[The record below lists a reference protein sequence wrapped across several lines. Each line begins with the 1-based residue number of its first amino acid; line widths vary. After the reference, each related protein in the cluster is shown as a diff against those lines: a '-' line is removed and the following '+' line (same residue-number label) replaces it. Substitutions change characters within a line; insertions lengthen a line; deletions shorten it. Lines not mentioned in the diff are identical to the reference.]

1 MIRRS
6 NYHYKIAITIVAV
19 LFTGMCFSGCK
30 DKQDAPPSASV
41 SSQQEQVSDS
51 TKASEKSVLAKILGT
66 TDGSDTAKKEYVET
80 TASALMDD
88 LNTNA
93 LRAKKKYNNRNVA
106 IKNAKIDVIDS
117 NGDYFTVCPPE
128 VDVQIIPILINIQSE
143 KQREQL
149 SNMDVGQ
156 IVTVYGTVT
165 HVGESMGYA
174 IDLDNFEE
182 QIIKKNRVLLPSSF
196 YFIESQ

>member
-1 MIRRS
+1 MIRRF

-30 DKQDAPPSASV
+30 DKQDTPPSNSV
-41 SSQQEQVSDS
+41 SSQQEKVSDP

-66 TDGSDTAKKEYVET
+66 TTDNSDTSKKEYVET
-80 TASALMDD
+80 TASAMMDD

-106 IKNAKIDVIDS
+106 IKNARIDVIDS
-117 NGDYFTVCPPE
+117 DGDYFTVCPPE
-128 VDVQIIPILINIQSE
+128 VDVQIIPILINIQSK
-143 KQREQL
+143 KQRDQL
-149 SNMDVGQ
+149 FNMDVGQ
-156 IVTVYGTVT
+156 VITVYGTVT

-174 IDLDNFEE
+174 IDLDNVE
-182 QIIKKNRVLLPSSF
+182 
-196 YFIESQ
+196 

>member
-6 NYHYKIAITIVAV
+6 NYHHKIAITIVAV

-30 DKQDAPPSASV
+30 DTQDAPPSASV

-51 TKASEKSVLAKILGT
+51 TKTSEKSVLAKILGT

-93 LRAKKKYNNRNVA
+93 LRAKKNIITAMLLLKTPKLMLLTATA
-106 IKNAKIDVIDS
+106 I
-117 NGDYFTVCPPE
+117 
-128 VDVQIIPILINIQSE
+128 ILRYVRPKWMCKLFQS
-143 KQREQL
+143 
-149 SNMDVGQ
+149 
-156 IVTVYGTVT
+156 
-165 HVGESMGYA
+165 
-174 IDLDNFEE
+174 
-182 QIIKKNRVLLPSSF
+182 
-196 YFIESQ
+196 

>member
-1 MIRRS
+1 MAR
-6 NYHYKIAITIVAV
+6 T
-19 LFTGMCFSGCK
+19 L
-30 DKQDAPPSASV
+30 Q
-41 SSQQEQVSDS
+41 
-51 TKASEKSVLAKILGT
+51 
-66 TDGSDTAKKEYVET
+66 KKEYVET

-174 IDLDNFEE
+174 IDLDNFE
-182 QIIKKNRVLLPSSF
+182 
-196 YFIESQ
+196 

>member
-30 DKQDAPPSASV
+30 DKQDASSSASV
-41 SSQQEQVSDS
+41 SSQQEKISDP
-51 TKASEKSVLAKILGT
+51 TKASEKSVLAKLLSN

-106 IKNAKIDVIDS
+106 IKTAKIDVIDS

-143 KQREQL
+143 KQRDRL

-174 IDLDNFEE
+174 IDLDNFE
-182 QIIKKNRVLLPSSF
+182 
-196 YFIESQ
+196 

>member
-6 NYHYKIAITIVAV
+6 NYHHKIAITIVAV

-30 DKQDAPPSASV
+30 DTQDAPPSASV
-41 SSQQEQVSDS
+41 SSQQEKASDS

-117 NGDYFTVCPPE
+117 DGDYFTVCSPD

-149 SNMDVGQ
+149 SNMDIGQ
-156 IVTVYGTVT
+156 VITIYGTVT

-174 IDLDNFEE
+174 VDLDNFE
-182 QIIKKNRVLLPSSF
+182 
-196 YFIESQ
+196 

>member
-30 DKQDAPPSASV
+30 DKQDTPPSASV
-41 SSQQEQVSDS
+41 SSQQEKISDP
-51 TKASEKSVLAKILGT
+51 TKASEKSVLAKLLST
-66 TDGSDTAKKEYVET
+66 TDGSDTTKKEYIET
-80 TASALMDD
+80 TASGMIDD

-143 KQREQL
+143 KQRDQL

-156 IVTVYGTVT
+156 VITVYGTVT

-174 IDLDNFEE
+174 IDLDNVE
-182 QIIKKNRVLLPSSF
+182 
-196 YFIESQ
+196 

>member
-1 MIRRS
+1 MIRHS

-30 DKQDAPPSASV
+30 DKQDTPPSASV
-41 SSQQEQVSDS
+41 SSQQEKISDP
-51 TKASEKSVLAKILGT
+51 TKGSEKSVLAKLLST
-66 TDGSDTAKKEYVET
+66 TDGSDTTKKEYIET
-80 TASALMDD
+80 TASAIMDD

-143 KQREQL
+143 KQRDQL

-156 IVTVYGTVT
+156 VITVYGTVT

-174 IDLDNFEE
+174 IDLDNVE
-182 QIIKKNRVLLPSSF
+182 
-196 YFIESQ
+196 

>member
-6 NYHYKIAITIVAV
+6 NYHHKIAITIVAV

-30 DKQDAPPSASV
+30 DTQDAPPSASV
-41 SSQQEQVSDS
+41 SSQQGQVSDS
-51 TKASEKSVLAKILGT
+51 TKASEKSVLAKLLST
-66 TDGSDTAKKEYVET
+66 TDVSDTTKKEYIET
-80 TASALMDD
+80 TASAMMDD

-117 NGDYFTVCPPE
+117 NGDYFTVCSPD

-143 KQREQL
+143 KQRDQL

-156 IVTVYGTVT
+156 VITVYGTVT

-174 IDLDNFEE
+174 IDLDNVE
-182 QIIKKNRVLLPSSF
+182 
-196 YFIESQ
+196 

>member
-30 DKQDAPPSASV
+30 NKQDTPPSASV
-41 SSQQEQVSDS
+41 SSRQEKISDP
-51 TKASEKSVLAKILGT
+51 TKVSEKSVLAKLLST
-66 TDGSDTAKKEYVET
+66 TDGSDTTKKEYVET
-80 TASALMDD
+80 TASAMMDN

-93 LRAKKKYNNRNVA
+93 LRAKKKYNNRNVV

-128 VDVQIIPILINIQSE
+128 VDVQIIPILINIQSK
-143 KQREQL
+143 KQRDQL
-149 SNMDVGQ
+149 FNMDVGQ
-156 IVTVYGTVT
+156 VITVYGTVT

-174 IDLDNFEE
+174 IDLDNVE
-182 QIIKKNRVLLPSSF
+182 
-196 YFIESQ
+196 